1 MILWDICTKCLSEK
15 NMPMAYVS
23 VEQTFS
29 TKGHIENF
37 AATGDRVYYIY
48 IIVSKDLTKTFLH

>member
-1 MILWDICTKCLSEK
+1 
-15 NMPMAYVS
+15 MPMAYVS